1 MFYGCQGRYGYF
13 RRSDFGEQILDNLD
27 SDPYLEDLVKN
38 SIAYDTRARS
48 EWMERSVAYSILKAE
63 FQGEKPLS
71 ALLEELHKPLDV
83 PAGTSNEEKIKAIDL
98 KFERI
103 KGEIKKGL
111 TTAAAKKIVERET
124 NTPFFKTALCGHVS
138 YVDVM
143 AYLNSLNVYAF
154 GKTDTP
160 DILRLDS
167 LSAHISYANG
177 RSTFLLS
184 APDHVTRLVRRDD
197 TMASL
202 FEYIKA
208 IAHEDR
214 HGTTIDAGYQRTW
227 M

>member
-1 MFYGCQGRYGYF
+1 M
-13 RRSDFGEQILDNLD
+13 
-27 SDPYLEDLVKN
+27 KN

-124 NTPFFKTALCGHVS
+124 NTP
-138 YVDVM
+138 
-143 AYLNSLNVYAF
+143 
-154 GKTDTP
+154 
-160 DILRLDS
+160 
-167 LSAHISYANG
+167 
-177 RSTFLLS
+177 
-184 APDHVTRLVRRDD
+184 RRIH
-197 TMASL
+197 L
-202 FEYIKA
+202 IF
-208 IAHEDR
+208 
-214 HGTTIDAGYQRTW
+214 
-227 M
+227 